1 MRLRAGRVRRAG
13 FGQKDR
19 ESIGLAAFLIGAGNM
34 QSLCA
39 EMNWHVLV
47 IKPKVPAPIR
57 SKTMTKD
64 KERDDAL
71 IAENLL
77 KARIDRAVE
86 LAGDGADIYGQMSQF
101 NRLVKEG
108 WQPKPDRA
116 EVLAQALWDQWTLK
130 ASEVIDA
137 QSLINDA
144 FNELRAEWEAERPA
158 VVVPFG
164 DDVIAAARSYADVP
178 VAESRIVIMANAIL
192 DGAKGG
198 E

>member
-1 MRLRAGRVRRAG
+1 
-13 FGQKDR
+13 
-19 ESIGLAAFLIGAGNM
+19 
-34 QSLCA
+34 
-39 EMNWHVLV
+39 
-47 IKPKVPAPIR
+47 
-57 SKTMTKD
+57 MTKD

-144 FNELRAEWEAERPA
+144 FNELRAEWEAERPVDSGMSGDAVKDAEWLWVNLPTMIKWTSLKTHEKALVCHTVARLRAERPA
-158 VVVPFG
+158 VVVPG
-164 DDVIAAARSYADVP
+164 EVLEQARANRYTP
-178 VAESRIVIMANAIL
+178 VGSVRIMARFILSL